1 MPRFSFGALL
11 VPDEWNVQL
20 QIELREPA
28 RPIASGAPT
37 VHATKPAPSA
47 NIVVRRAE
55 GTASANAD
63 ACARVLVD
71 ELRASNAS
79 LRAQPPTNV
88 TFEDGARGVA
98 VDVMLSVPRAHAVPL
113 AQRHVFRV
121 DGGVVTHLCATV
133 VDARALAPLD
143 SVLLSFTP

>member
-20 QIELREPA
+20 QIELQEPGRA
-28 RPIASGAPT
+28 IAAGAPT
-37 VHATKPAPSA
+37 VQPTKSAPSA

-55 GTASANAD
+55 GSSSVET
-63 ACARVLVD
+63 CARALVD
-71 ELRASNAS
+71 ELRTSTAS
-79 LRAQPPTNV
+79 LRAQSPADV

-98 VDVMLSVPRAHAVPL
+98 VDVTFEARPALTI

-121 DGGVVTHLCATV
+121 DAGVVTHLCATV
-133 VDARALAPLD
+133 PDARALAPLD